1 MLLSVVKGGMVHG
14 CLVRMFSGAGRV
26 NEAASVD
33 CVPYTTPWRWC
44 AGLCDELGF
53 VGHFLPDRWW
63 ERGLARFVR
72 APVAVQAAVAVATL
86 HLAQKAAESG
96 AAPFIYF
103 QF

>member
-1 MLLSVVKGGMVHG
+1 
-14 CLVRMFSGAGRV
+14 MFGQLGAGVWGVTNLTRPV
-26 NEAASVD
+26 VALVA
-33 CVPYTTPWRWC
+33 
-44 AGLCDELGF
+44 LGF